1 MLMDHFR
8 GMSAIVTGA
17 SRGIGR
23 AIATRL
29 CALGARVLFV
39 ARSADETAV
48 AVCEADTNA
57 SALAC
62 DITNEH
68 APREILS
75 TALKR
80 FGRLDILVHAAGAIT
95 QETLAA
101 ANLATLDEMYRV
113 NVRAPAALTQA
124 ALPSLCK
131 SGGQVLFVNSS
142 IIRAGNVAGRGGY
155 AATKH
160 ALKAIA
166 DALRDEINLAGVRV
180 LSIMPGTTATPAQER
195 LHALAGKRYAPERL
209 LQSADIAQAACD
221 ALAMPRTAEMTDV
234 FVRPMLKP

>member
-1 MLMDHFR
+1 MVMDHFR
-8 GMSAIVTGA
+8 GMGAIVTGA
-17 SRGIGR
+17 SRGIGH

-39 ARSADETAV
+39 ARSADETA
-48 AVCEADTNA
+48 AAAGGAGPNA
-57 SALAC
+57 SVLAC
-62 DITNEH
+62 DITDDH

-101 ANLATLDEMYRV
+101 ANLATLDEMYRI
-113 NVRAPAALTQA
+113 NVRAPVALTQA
-124 ALPSLCK
+124 ALPRLCE
-131 SGGQVLFVNSS
+131 SGGQILFVNSS
-142 IIRAGNVAGRGGY
+142 IIRAADVAGRGGY

-166 DALRDEINLAGVRV
+166 DALRDEINPAGVRV
-180 LSIMPGTTATPAQER
+180 VSIMPGTTATPSQER
-195 LHALAGKRYAPERL
+195 LHALAGKRYVSERL
-209 LQSADIAQAACD
+209 LQPEDIAQAACD

-234 FVRPMLKP
+234 FVRPMSKP